1 MGGGGEKKLLE
12 LSKFVLSK
20 IVLLR
25 QIDGSSNLTNG
36 CEVSLWI
43 YNVFRV
49 KECDLIRP
57 IEKKKKSPS

>member
-1 MGGGGEKKLLE
+1 MEGGGGGEKKLLE

-36 CEVSLWI
+36 CKVSL
-43 YNVFRV
+43 
-49 KECDLIRP
+49 
-57 IEKKKKSPS
+57 